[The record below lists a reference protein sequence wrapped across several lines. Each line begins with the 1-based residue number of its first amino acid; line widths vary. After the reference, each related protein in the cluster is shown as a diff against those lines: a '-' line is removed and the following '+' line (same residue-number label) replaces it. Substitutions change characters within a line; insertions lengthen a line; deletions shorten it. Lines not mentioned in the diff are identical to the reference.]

1 MTRVHRWEVWITAS
15 AVLAIAGALAA
26 PVGLGLHYVFKP
38 ITTLLLI
45 VFAWRSEDPLGLRP
59 GVITG
64 LLLSLLGDVALMLP
78 IDAFLVGLGAFLLA
92 HLGYIVAFFRHGRPN
107 AVALAWLGY
116 GLLAAGVLAL
126 LLPHVPAAMQGAVI
140 GYVVVLTGMAA
151 FAFGARER
159 AGSRLAIGGALFVL
173 SDGLLAWDRFASP
186 LPLAPLW
193 VLSSYWAAQWCIAR
207 SVAPEGRHG

>member
-1 MTRVHRWEVWITAS
+1 MRVHRWEVWIAAS

-38 ITTLLLI
+38 ITTLLL
-45 VFAWRSEDPLGLRP
+45 
-59 GVITG
+59 
-64 LLLSLLGDVALMLP
+64 
-78 IDAFLVGLGAFLLA
+78 
-92 HLGYIVAFFRHGRPN
+92 
-107 AVALAWLGY
+107 VALAWRSMDPLG
-116 GLLAAGVLAL
+116 
-126 LLPHVPAAMQGAVI
+126 P
-140 GYVVVLTGMAA
+140 
-151 FAFGARER
+151 
-159 AGSRLAIGGALFVL
+159 RLAIGGALFVL